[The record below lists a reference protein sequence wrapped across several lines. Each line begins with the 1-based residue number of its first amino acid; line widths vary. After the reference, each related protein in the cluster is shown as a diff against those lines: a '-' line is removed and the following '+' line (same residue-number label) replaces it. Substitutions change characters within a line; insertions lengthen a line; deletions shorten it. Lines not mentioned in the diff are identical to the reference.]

1 MAAAAMATG
10 AGHLLCADRGGKD
23 DDRLRLYKFWGLGN
37 YRMRRAGACSG
48 GRGRDHSGF
57 QVRRVIMKIAAFC
70 LSWLLILTAHGAL
83 AQQTVAPNQSW
94 DLLQQLQA
102 GEKLEVERKT
112 GKKKVSGKLVSL
124 SDTELVIERK
134 GKNERFSRD
143 EVKNIWRVAPPSRRK
158 RAIFSA
164 IGGGVGA
171 MFGVGIAVGLA
182 FNQCGGSCAD
192 EKTGMAAAMIGL
204 PVAGVLAGRAL
215 AGSGKRALIYS
226 AP

>member
-1 MAAAAMATG
+1 
-10 AGHLLCADRGGKD
+10 
-23 DDRLRLYKFWGLGN
+23 
-37 YRMRRAGACSG
+37 
-48 GRGRDHSGF
+48 
-57 QVRRVIMKIAAFC
+57 MKIAAFC

-83 AQQTVAPNQSW
+83 AQQPVAPNQSW

-164 IGGGVGA
+164 IGGSVGA